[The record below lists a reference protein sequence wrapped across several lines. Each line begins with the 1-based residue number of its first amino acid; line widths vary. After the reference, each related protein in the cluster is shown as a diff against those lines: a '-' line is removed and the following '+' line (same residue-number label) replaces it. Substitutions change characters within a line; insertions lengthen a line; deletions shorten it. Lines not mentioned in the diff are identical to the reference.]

1 MQDQPTPHPESEAG
15 HGAQTHPQGAPGAT
29 ASAQGRSPF
38 TRRRLLRLGWIITLC
53 IAVGGQLWFLLKLFF
68 APLTPGA
75 GRGQFPVGP
84 LEQFP
89 VGPLEQFPVGSVTHI
104 RQGRFLLVRQPTG
117 VLALSDEC
125 THQKC
130 TVDYLPEGSVIF
142 CPCHGAQ
149 FSVTGAVLAGPA
161 PRPLERFTTTLQ
173 DGHVIVDTRHR
184 STL

>member
-1 MQDQPTPHPESEAG
+1 MQDQPTPPPESG
-15 HGAQTHPQGAPGAT
+15 GQGAQEHPRGV
-29 ASAQGRSPF
+29 F
-38 TRRRLLRLGWIITLC
+38 TRRRLVRLGWITVLC
-53 IAVGGQLWFLLKLFF
+53 IAVGGQLWLLLKLFF
-68 APLTPGA
+68 APLTPGE
-75 GRGQFPVGP
+75 GRGQFT
-84 LEQFP
+84 L
-89 VGPLEQFPVGSVTHI
+89 GPLEQFPVGSVTHV

-130 TVDYLPEGSVIF
+130 TVDYLPERHVIF

-161 PRPLERFTTTLQ
+161 PRPLEHFATALQ
-173 DGHVIVDTRHR
+173 DGRVIVDTAHR

>member
-1 MQDQPTPHPESEAG
+1 
-15 HGAQTHPQGAPGAT
+15 
-29 ASAQGRSPF
+29 
-38 TRRRLLRLGWIITLC
+38 
-53 IAVGGQLWFLLKLFF
+53 
-68 APLTPGA
+68 
-75 GRGQFPVGP
+75 
-84 LEQFP
+84 
-89 VGPLEQFPVGSVTHI
+89 VTHF

-117 VLALSDEC
+117 VLALSNEC

-130 TVDYLPEGSVIF
+130 TVDYLPEHRVIF

>member
-1 MQDQPTPHPESEAG
+1 MQEQPRPQPET
-15 HGAQTHPQGAPGAT
+15 GAVRGTREHPQAGL
-29 ASAQGRSPF
+29 
-38 TRRRLLRLGWIITLC
+38 TRRRLVRLGWVTAIGVAL
-53 IAVGGQLWFLLKLFF
+53 GGQLWLLLKLFF
-68 APLTPGA
+68 APIAPGE
-75 GRGQFPVGP
+75 GRGQFTLGL

-89 VGPLEQFPVGSVTHI
+89 MGSVTHF

-130 TVDYLPEGSVIF
+130 TVDYLLERRVIF

-149 FSVTGAVLAGPA
+149 FSAIGAVLAGPA
-161 PRPLERFTTTLQ
+161 PRPLDRFTATVQ
-173 DGHVIVDTRHR
+173 DGHVIVDTAHR